1 MQDSITKLN
10 SHNYNQIEES
20 EFVLNKLEDFIFY
33 IGKTNIPFFGD
44 FTSNGIY
51 TLFRKDNKNQEEIK
65 KIIRKMS
72 GKPFLGIGLKNKKL
86 IEPLRNKIIQRIK
99 QRYDPFLR
107 FNKGK
112 IIDVVKKEAPNKET
126 KKNEITNK
134 EGLHLKADSLDK
146 EKPNQFTLKSKE
158 EEKDNLKNKLDDYK
172 NTFQSEPNQES
183 IKRIETISKNIP
195 KEISSSNQSP
205 IGKTTFLDNLERKTD
220 LERETDNKIEPIS
233 KSDEDLIRNIMFNK
247 TEKKEEN
254 KEDKNDKNRR
264 T

>member
-1 MQDSITKLN
+1 
-10 SHNYNQIEES
+10 
-20 EFVLNKLEDFIFY
+20 
-33 IGKTNIPFFGD
+33 
-44 FTSNGIY
+44 
-51 TLFRKDNKNQEEIK
+51 DNKNQEEIK